1 MDNPTPKSPQQ
12 ARAEASA
19 RYWRSNLR
27 LMAVLLLIW
36 AAVGL
41 GAGVLFADTLNQ
53 WHLGGYP
60 LGFWFAQQGSII
72 VFVLLIL
79 VYAVKMNR
87 MDAAHHAEM
96 AHAEAGQDAAAHGAA
111 AKNASGQSGHPG
123 GKA

>member
-1 MDNPTPKSPQQ
+1 
-12 ARAEASA
+12 
-19 RYWRSNLR
+19 
-27 LMAVLLLIW
+27 MAVLLLIW
-36 AAVGL
+36 AAAGL

-87 MDAAHHAEM
+87 MDSVHHAEM
-96 AHAEAGQDAAAHGAA
+96 AQFEAAKDSAARGVAAANAPGS
-111 AKNASGQSGHPG
+111 NASGQTGQTG
-123 GKA
+123 GTT